1 MEDKTVV
8 LCGASRYEEKY
19 YFNPA
24 FKSLPE
30 DIRKELQIMCVLYT
44 QEIGGVL
51 ILEFDENGNL
61 ELRTEAKEND
71 FSYDEIGG
79 TLRIKELRKEK
90 QELFEGLEMYY
101 RVVFLGEHYEES

>member
-51 ILEFDENGNL
+51 ILEPRKMISL
-61 ELRTEAKEND
+61 MMRLAEL
-71 FSYDEIGG
+71 
-79 TLRIKELRKEK
+79 
-90 QELFEGLEMYY
+90 
-101 RVVFLGEHYEES
+101 